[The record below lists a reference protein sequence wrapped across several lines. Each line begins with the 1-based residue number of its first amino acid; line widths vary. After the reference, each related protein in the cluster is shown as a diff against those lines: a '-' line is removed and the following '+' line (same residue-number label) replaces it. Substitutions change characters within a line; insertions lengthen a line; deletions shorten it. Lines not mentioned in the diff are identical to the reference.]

1 MLAYFSY
8 LRTDRP
14 IHWVKAVVCMLI
26 LPGLTACSN
35 EPPLEMVD
43 CETIDLSIKV
53 TGIKYTDCGLPNGE
67 ITVSASGG
75 SSPYSYK
82 VLNGE
87 LQSSPIFHEL
97 PADLYTI
104 EVIDASGCTDSIK
117 TLVSSKE
124 GFSTRVSVTPSGCEN
139 NLGTVTVEPIDGV
152 PPYKYQLGEN
162 SDYELTNT
170 WENLT
175 SRDYSVWVSDANDC
189 FIGVYMFVPSGLSF
203 SESVAP
209 IIANNCSS
217 AACHGGTQTPD
228 FREFTNIKQNASKI
242 KMLIQDTSSSKNGI
256 LTGEEI
262 SLISCW
268 IDDGSPNN

>member
-1 MLAYFSY
+1 MVIAY
-8 LRTDRP
+8 L
-14 IHWVKAVVCMLI
+14 LI
-26 LPGLTACSN
+26 LPWSTACSE
-35 EPPLEMVD
+35 EPPIEMVD
-43 CETIDLSIKV
+43 CDMVDLSVKL
-53 TGIKYTDCGLPNGE
+53 TGIKYTDCGLPNGQ
-67 ITVSASGG
+67 ITVAALGG
-75 SSPYSYK
+75 ASPYSFRL
-82 VLNGE
+82 LNGE
-87 LQSSPIFHEL
+87 LQSSPTFDEL

-104 EVIDASGCTDSIK
+104 EVVDANGCTDSVK

-124 GFSTRVSVTPSGCEN
+124 GFSARVSVTPSGCQD

-162 SDYELTNT
+162 SDYELNNT

-203 SESVAP
+203 AESVAP
-209 IIANNCSS
+209 IITDNCAS

-228 FREFTNIKQNASKI
+228 FREFSNIRQNAGKI
-242 KMLIQDTSSSKNGI
+242 KMFIQDTSSSKNEM

-268 IDDGSPNN
+268 IDDGSPDN